1 MALEVRPFV
10 DFLSCWAA
18 ATDGRY
24 HMYRQVTV
32 TEDDRFPPVGAN

>member
-1 MALEVRPFV
+1 MALEIRPFV

-18 ATDGRY
+18 AIDGRY

-32 TEDDRFPPVGAN
+32 TEDDRFPRAP